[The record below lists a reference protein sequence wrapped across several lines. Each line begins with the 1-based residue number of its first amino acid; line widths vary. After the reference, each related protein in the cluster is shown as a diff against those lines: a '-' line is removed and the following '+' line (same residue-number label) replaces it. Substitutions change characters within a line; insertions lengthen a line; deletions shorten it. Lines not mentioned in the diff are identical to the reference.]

1 MLSKVEHFSLV
12 NLIAE
17 ETIVDEFL
25 QKKMLPKNLSNGI
38 NKLLKNES
46 HDAIIK
52 KYNQLIEKLKTNDN
66 VYDSAAKYIYD

>member
-25 QKKMLPKNLSNGI
+25 QKKMLPKNLSSGI
-38 NKLLKNES
+38 NELLKNEKR
-46 HDAIIK
+46 DAIIK

-66 VYDSAAKYIYD
+66 VYDSAARYIYD

>member
-38 NKLLKNES
+38 NELLKNENR
-46 HDAIIK
+46 DAIIK

-66 VYDSAAKYIYD
+66 VYDSAARYIYD